1 MLQTKP
7 TKTLPFTEFVA
18 LMALMIALVAVSID
32 GMLPALPEI
41 GRELGAQQP
50 NDSQLILS
58 WLFLGM
64 AIGQL
69 FYGPVSDSIGRK
81 PTIYFGLALFMV
93 GCVLSIVATSFP
105 MMLFARLLQGL
116 GVAGPRSV
124 AVAVVRDQFSGRM
137 MARVMSF
144 IMSVFI
150 LVPIIAP
157 AIGQGILL
165 FAGWRAIFGFYLILT
180 IVVFVWFSMRQPESL
195 LPEHRIPFSAQRIMA
210 AFREVLTNRIAL
222 GFTVASGLFSGAF
235 LGYLNSAQA
244 IFQDQYGLG
253 TRFPLVFATISV
265 ASGIASYLNAQLVL
279 RYGMRRLTSVANTSL
294 TILSIIYFAYAYFMQ
309 GHPPLGTLIA
319 YLLANFFVV
328 GIMFGN
334 LNSLAMEPLGHIAGV
349 GSAVVGSL
357 ASFISIPIGAWI
369 GLSFNGTVLPLIGG
383 FTVMCFITIFVMR
396 WADSGKQQEP
406 ATANINEV
414 GQ

>member
-1 MLQTKP
+1 MLNPTKP
-7 TKTLPFTEFVA
+7 LSFTEFVV
-18 LMALMIALVAVSID
+18 LMALMIALVALSTD
-32 GMLPALPEI
+32 AMLPALPEI
-41 GRELGAQQP
+41 GRELGAQQA

-58 WLFLGM
+58 LLFLGM

-69 FYGPVSDSIGRK
+69 FYGPISDSIGRK
-81 PTIYFGLALFMV
+81 PTIYFGLGLFMV
-93 GCVLSIVATSFP
+93 GCVLSIVATNFS
-105 MMLFARLLQGL
+105 MMLAARFLQGL

-144 IMSVFI
+144 IMTVFI

-165 FAGWRAIFGFYLILT
+165 FAGWRTIFGFYLILAL
-180 IVVFVWFSMRQPESL
+180 VVFVWFSVRLPESL
-195 LPEHRIPFSAQRIMA
+195 LPEYRIPFSAKRIMA
-210 AFREVLTNRIAL
+210 AFREVLSNRIAL

-265 ASGIASYLNAQLVL
+265 ASGLASYLNARLVL
-279 RYGMRRLTSVANTSL
+279 RYGMRRLTNAANTSL
-294 TILSIIYFAYAYFMQ
+294 AILSILYFLYAFLMQ
-309 GHPPLGTLIA
+309 GHPPLWTLIA
-319 YLLANFFVV
+319 YFLANFFAV

-357 ASFISIPIGAWI
+357 ANFISIPLGAWI
-369 GLSFNGTVLPLIGG
+369 GRSFNGTVLPLIGG
-383 FTVMCFITIFVMR
+383 YAVLCFVTIFVMR
-396 WADSGKQQEP
+396 WADSGEQREP
-406 ATANINEV
+406 ATANS
-414 GQ
+414 